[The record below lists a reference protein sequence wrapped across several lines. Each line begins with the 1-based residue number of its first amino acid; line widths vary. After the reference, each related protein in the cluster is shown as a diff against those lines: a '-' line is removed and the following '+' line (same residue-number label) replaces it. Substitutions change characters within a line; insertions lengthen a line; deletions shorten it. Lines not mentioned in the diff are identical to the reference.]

1 MKVKEA
7 ARTAMDYLTDV
18 FADEQITHV
27 GLEEVEF
34 NDASNTW
41 KITIG
46 FFRPWERP
54 AGNVLETALGNLPAH
69 EKRCFKVVPIQDSD
83 GHVISITDRFLAA
96 PN

>member
-1 MKVKEA
+1 MDVRKA
-7 ARTAMDYLTDV
+7 AQTAKDYLTKI

-34 NDASNTW
+34 DNFSESW

-54 AGNVLETALGNLPAH
+54 AGSVLETAFGGLPAYG
-69 EKRCFKVVPIQDSD
+69 KRSFKVVRIRDED
-83 GHVISITDRFLAA
+83 GEVTSITDRFLEAS
-96 PN
+96 N